1 MQPRAVAAGRNDRYY
16 VACVKRLGEWGWP
29 SGAGEENEAMTASG
43 ASGNAQGQTPAPT
56 RRKPLYKQIYFWVLV
71 GITLGILVGYFF
83 PAIGRALEPVGES
96 FVNLIKMVIAPVIFC
111 TVVAGIAGMSD
122 LRSVGRI
129 GVKALVYFEV
139 LTTIALVLGLVV
151 INVFRPGVGVNATP
165 PELTGDAAEY
175 AAQGEASHWYDF
187 VFHIFPDSV
196 VGAFAEGDVLQV
208 LFFSIVFAIALQLM
222 GEPGRRI
229 TRGVELLGKAFFQV
243 VRIIMYAAPIGAF
256 GAMAFVIGEYG
267 IDTLTSLFSLVMLF
281 YATAL
286 FFILVVLGAVAAYC
300 GINILKLLRYLK
312 EEILIVIGTSSSE
325 SVLPQLM
332 KKLEHLGCPKPVVG
346 LTVPSGYSF
355 NLDGTSLY
363 LTLAAVFIAQAQNVD
378 LSLGEQLGILG
389 VLLLTSK
396 GAAGV
401 TGSGFIVLAATL
413 SSVGTIPVAGVMLI
427 FGIDKFMSDCR
438 ALTNVCGN
446 SVASIFV
453 SKWEGLWD
461 AERARK
467 VLDSPEDELEILIE
481 DEAPAGP
488 APGTTPARA

>member
-1 MQPRAVAAGRNDRYY
+1 M
-16 VACVKRLGEWGWP
+16 
-29 SGAGEENEAMTASG
+29 
-43 ASGNAQGQTPAPT
+43 
-56 RRKPLYKQIYFWVLV
+56 
-71 GITLGILVGYFF
+71 
-83 PAIGRALEPVGES
+83 
-96 FVNLIKMVIAPVIFC
+96 
-111 TVVAGIAGMSD
+111 
-122 LRSVGRI
+122 
-129 GVKALVYFEV
+129 
-139 LTTIALVLGLVV
+139 
-151 INVFRPGVGVNATP
+151 
-165 PELTGDAAEY
+165 
-175 AAQGEASHWYDF
+175 
-187 VFHIFPDSV
+187 

-208 LFFSIVFAIALQLM
+208 LFFSIVFAVALQLM

-229 TRGVELLGKAFFQV
+229 TRGVELLAKAFFQV
-243 VRIIMYAAPIGAF
+243 VRIVMYAAPIGAF
-256 GAMAFVIGEYG
+256 GAMAYVIGEYG

-286 FFILVVLGAVAAYC
+286 FFIVVVLGAVAAYC

-325 SVLPQLM
+325 SVLPQLI
-332 KKLEHLGCPKPVVG
+332 KKLEHLGCPRPVVG

-363 LTLAAVFIAQAQNVD
+363 LTLAAVFIAQAQNVS

-427 FGIDKFMSDCR
+427 FGIDKFMSECR

-488 APGTTPARA
+488 AAGTTPARA

>member
-1 MQPRAVAAGRNDRYY
+1 VGTFLSKFAHIIHTKRLRDREEDPENMATTNEQVNDR
-16 VACVKRLGEWGWP
+16 
-29 SGAGEENEAMTASG
+29 TT
-43 ASGNAQGQTPAPT
+43 Q
-56 RRKPLYKQIYFWVLV
+56 RKPLYKQIYFWVLI
-71 GITLGILVGYFF
+71 GITLGILLGHFF
-83 PAIGRALEPVGES
+83 PETGQALEPVGTS

-111 TVVAGIAGMSD
+111 TVVAGIAGMAD
-122 LRSVGRI
+122 LKSVGRI

-139 LTTIALVLGLVV
+139 LTTIALILGLVV
-151 INVFRPGVGVNATP
+151 INVFRPGEGVNAEP
-165 PELTGDAAEY
+165 PKLSGDAATY
-175 AAQGEASHWYDF
+175 VQQGEASHWYDF
-187 VFHIFPDSV
+187 IFHIFPDSV

-222 GEPGRRI
+222 GETGRRI

-243 VRIIMYAAPIGAF
+243 IRIVMYAAPIGAF
-256 GAMAFVIGEYG
+256 GAMAYVIGEYG
-267 IDTLTSLFSLVMLF
+267 IDTLTSLFSLIMLF

-286 FFILVVLGAVAAYC
+286 FFIVVVLGAVAAFC

-325 SVLPQLM
+325 SVLPQLI
-332 KKLEHLGCPKPVVG
+332 KKLEHLGCPRPVVG

-355 NLDGTSLY
+355 NLDGTSIY
-363 LTLAAVFIAQAQNVD
+363 LTLAAVYIAQAQNVD
-378 LSLGEQLGILG
+378 LSIGQQLGILG

-413 SSVGTIPVAGVMLI
+413 SSIGTIPVAGVMLI
-427 FGIDKFMSDCR
+427 FGIDKFMSECR

-453 SKWEGLWD
+453 SKWEGMWD
-461 AERARK
+461 AQRARK
-467 VLDSPEDELEILIE
+467 ILDSPEDELEILIE
-481 DEAPAGP
+481 DEPETA
-488 APGTTPARA
+488 PARA